1 MGRQSVLATVTSS
14 LTSWW
19 APALAFAAGFV
30 SFLSPCCFPLMPGY
44 LSFITG
50 ESVAE
55 VGTATKTRL
64 LPMGLFVGGF
74 TLVFTLF
81 GAFSSTFVRLF
92 RGSTGQL
99 VMGAIVVVF
108 GVVMILYAYQR
119 GPMAIYS
126 ERRPFLEKVSPGV
139 AGAFPLGM
147 AFAAGWTPCLGPVL
161 SGIIGIA
168 STQSAS
174 RAALLMVFYSLGLA
188 VPFVAIGLGVQ
199 KLTRTFGWFRLHYK
213 GIAVVSGALLILVG
227 VLLMTGTFTRVLMR
241 PFSGGTT
248 FL

>member
-1 MGRQSVLATVTSS
+1 MLATVTQS

-19 APALAFAAGFV
+19 APALAFVAGFV
-30 SFLSPCCFPLMPGY
+30 SFASPCCFPLMPGY
-44 LSFITG
+44 LSFIAG
-50 ESVAE
+50 ESASGVVA
-55 VGTATKTRL
+55 TTTTRTRL
-64 LPMGLFVGGF
+64 LPMALFVGGF

-92 RGSTGQL
+92 RGSTGQF

-119 GPMAIYS
+119 GPMAIYT
-126 ERRPFLEKVSPGV
+126 ERRPFLEKVNPGV

-168 STQSAS
+168 STQSAG

-188 VPFVAIGLGVQ
+188 VPFVVIGLGVM
-199 KLTRTFGWFRLHYK
+199 KLTSTFAWFRRHYK
-213 GIAVVSGALLILVG
+213 AIALVSGALLILVG